1 MIGLIGWELSQMLN
15 ADPLL
20 RRPKLLNKARVARA
34 LEGFRPK
41 ADSPDQMWRM
51 LTDHYVVDLDAV
63 AALLPANEPETR
75 WLPARD

>member
-1 MIGLIGWELSQMLN
+1 MLN

-20 RRPKLLNKARVARA
+20 RRPKLLNQALVARA

-41 ADSPDQMWRM
+41 ADSPDKMWRL

-63 AALLPANEPETR
+63 AALLPTSEPETR